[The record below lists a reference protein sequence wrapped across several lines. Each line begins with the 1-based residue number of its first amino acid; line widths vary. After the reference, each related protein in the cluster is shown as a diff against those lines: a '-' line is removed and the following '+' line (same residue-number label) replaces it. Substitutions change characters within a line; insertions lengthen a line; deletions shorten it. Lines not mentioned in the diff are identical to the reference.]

1 MFSLIFVDFEPGTDS
16 MVKCALADTTFSGK
30 VGIENFFLLSNQV
43 AAEVKEKQPR
53 KRSNTS
59 ESDSGRRCK
68 KRRVDLDKEEETE
81 PREKAWFDG
90 CEYQCKV
97 EGCDQM
103 FFESQVLIAHV
114 QKKHGLPLV
123 DYQVMNG

>member
-1 MFSLIFVDFEPGTDS
+1 MMTQMFSDNFNSP
-16 MVKCALADTTFSGK
+16 
-30 VGIENFFLLSNQV
+30 FFLLLNQV

-90 CEYQCKV
+90 CEYRCKV

-114 QKKHGLPLV
+114 QKKHGVSLV
-123 DYQVMNG
+123 DYQVMKF